1 MPSET
6 ALIVVDMQNAYASS
20 GGYIDIQ
27 GFDVSGARHVIEQ
40 ILRVI
45 ATARALGSPIIF
57 FQNGWDPARH
67 EAGTPNSPNWWKSN
81 ALKLMRADPKLDG
94 TLITR
99 GTWDYELVA
108 ELKPAPEDI
117 VLNKTRYSGFWGTPL
132 DAMLRARR
140 IRNLLFVGIATNV
153 CLESTLRDAYFLEY
167 FPILIE
173 DAALHAGPP
182 EMQTAT
188 VFHCREILRLGDDDK
203 RLLRTEQPVTP
214 TQLCAGGW
222 MSHLGHF
229 RPLPPIMPAGRLRF
243 APSVS
248 RYREMTQRATS
259 CHEHSQQGSPY

>member
-1 MPSET
+1 
-6 ALIVVDMQNAYASS
+6 
-20 GGYIDIQ
+20 
-27 GFDVSGARHVIEQ
+27 
-40 ILRVI
+40 
-45 ATARALGSPIIF
+45 
-57 FQNGWDPARH
+57 
-67 EAGTPNSPNWWKSN
+67 
-81 ALKLMRADPKLDG
+81 MRADPKLDG

-182 EMQTAT
+182 EMQAAT
-188 VFHCREILRLGDDDK
+188 VFAVEKFFGW
-203 RLLRTEQPVTP
+203 VT
-214 TQLCAGGW
+214 TTSDFCAL
-222 MSHLGHF
+222 SN
-229 RPLPPIMPAGRLRF
+229 R
-243 APSVS
+243 
-248 RYREMTQRATS
+248 
-259 CHEHSQQGSPY
+259 

>member
-1 MPSET
+1 MTNDSRLQVLPQQLPRPRDARTLSARPEEFPLVPRET
-6 ALIVVDMQNAYASS
+6 ALIVVDMQNAYASP

-27 GFDVSGARHVIEQ
+27 GFDVSGAKRVIER

-45 ATARALGSPIIF
+45 TTARALGSPIIF
-57 FQNGWDPARH
+57 FQNGWEPARH

-81 ALKLMRADPKLDG
+81 ALKLMRGDPKLDG

-153 CLESTLRDAYFLEY
+153 CLEFDPARRL
-167 FPILIE
+167 FPRIFP
-173 DAALHAGPP
+173 DPH
-182 EMQTAT
+182 
-188 VFHCREILRLGDDDK
+188 
-203 RLLRTEQPVTP
+203 
-214 TQLCAGGW
+214 
-222 MSHLGHF
+222 
-229 RPLPPIMPAGRLRF
+229 
-243 APSVS
+243 
-248 RYREMTQRATS
+248 
-259 CHEHSQQGSPY
+259 

>member
-1 MPSET
+1 MTDDRRLKVLPQQLPRPRDARTLRARPEEFPLVPRET
-6 ALIVVDMQNAYASS
+6 ALIVVDMQNAYASP

-27 GFDVSGARHVIEQ
+27 GFDVSGATRVIEQ

-45 ATARALGSPIIF
+45 ATARALGSPIVF

-67 EAGTPNSPNWWKSN
+67 EAGTPDSPNWWKSN

-153 CLESTLRDAYFLEY
+153 CLESTQRDAYFLEY

-182 EMQTAT
+182 EMQAAT
-188 VFHCREILRLGDDDK
+188 VFTVEKFFGW
-203 RLLRTEQPVTP
+203 VT
-214 TQLCAGGW
+214 TTSDFCAL
-222 MSHLGHF
+222 SN
-229 RPLPPIMPAGRLRF
+229 
-243 APSVS
+243 
-248 RYREMTQRATS
+248 Q
-259 CHEHSQQGSPY
+259 

>member
-1 MPSET
+1 
-6 ALIVVDMQNAYASS
+6 MQNAYASP

-27 GFDVSGARHVIEQ
+27 GFDVSGAKPVIER
-40 ILRVI
+40 ISRVI

-153 CLESTLRDAYFLEY
+153 CLEFDPARCL
-167 FPILIE
+167 FPRIFP
-173 DAALHAGPP
+173 DP
-182 EMQTAT
+182 
-188 VFHCREILRLGDDDK
+188 D
-203 RLLRTEQPVTP
+203 
-214 TQLCAGGW
+214 
-222 MSHLGHF
+222 
-229 RPLPPIMPAGRLRF
+229 
-243 APSVS
+243 
-248 RYREMTQRATS
+248 
-259 CHEHSQQGSPY
+259 